1 VTFVGAF
8 GSEYVAPCAVGVTNE
23 ISNDAAR
30 ASEPQLKIFRD
41 VRVLFMAESKQ
52 RGISVI

>member
-1 VTFVGAF
+1 MTFVGAF

-30 ASEPQLKIFRD
+30 ASEPQLKIVRG
-41 VRVLFMAESKQ
+41 VRVLFIGAS
-52 RGISVI
+52 